1 MANEMVF
8 ENKASKY
15 SEGRPSYAPEVINK
29 ILNDILSTNG
39 IVADI
44 GSGTGVLTSEF
55 IKKGYEIYAV
65 EPNSDMRRKAEQKL
79 SIYSN
84 FHSVDASAE
93 NTGLNDKSVSL
104 IIVASAFHWFDAI
117 KFKQECM
124 RVLRDNGV
132 VCIIFNV
139 RVYDEFTKKQ
149 CKICKKYCDGFESL
163 THGYDKTINLIDD
176 FYVGN
181 YAVYE
186 YDFPLEYTKQKF
198 ISRCLSS
205 SYAPLPDSKNYEA
218 YICEIKALLDE
229 TFKEEILNIANK
241 TMMFVGKVK

>member
-1 MANEMVF
+1 MANKTVF
-8 ENKASKY
+8 ESKASKY
-15 SEGRPSYAPEVINK
+15 SDGRPSYAPEVICK
-29 ILNDILSTNG
+29 LFHDTLPTNG

-55 IKKGYEIYAV
+55 IKKGYETYAV
-65 EPNSDMRRKAEQKL
+65 EPNGDMRRKAEQKL

-84 FHSVDASAE
+84 FHSVDASAK
-93 NTGLNDKSVSL
+93 NTGLNDKPVSL
-104 IIVASAFHWFDAI
+104 ITAASAFHWFDVS
-117 KFKQECM
+117 KFKQECI
-124 RVLRDNGV
+124 RILKDDGV

-149 CKICKKYCDGFESL
+149 CGICKKYCDGFESL
-163 THGYDKTINLIDD
+163 THGYDKTINLVDD

-205 SYAPLPDSKNYEA
+205 SYAPLPESQNYEA
-218 YICEIKALLDE
+218 YICEIKVLLDE
-229 TFKEEILNIANK
+229 TFKEEIFNIENK
-241 TMMFVGKVK
+241 TVMFVGKVK